1 MCAATI
7 AFPGSLVKVFAMSVV
22 LADINAKALELS
34 PEDKREL
41 ILNLVTSLDCEPDA
55 DPEGIARAWDVEIA
69 RRVAQLD
76 KGEVECIDGEEVF
89 ARVDEL
95 LRGTRV

>member
-1 MCAATI
+1 
-7 AFPGSLVKVFAMSVV
+7 MSVV

-41 ILNLVTSLDCEPDA
+41 ILNLVISLDSDPDA
-55 DPEGIARAWDVEIA
+55 EPEGITRAWDVEIA

-76 KGEVECIDGEEVF
+76 AGEVELIDGDDVF
-89 ARVDEL
+89 EQVDEL
-95 LRGTRV
+95 LRGTRG